1 MDGETPLLALIS
13 RRADSLSA
21 SHRRLARHLAAHYQ
35 SVAFSTAAEF
45 ARACKVS
52 EATVVRFANALG
64 FSGYPAL
71 QKDIRRIVRA
81 DLKGTDRFHL
91 TEARGVAADGPLG
104 AAIAKEVENI
114 QHLQERF
121 DPAVLSAAA
130 GALRGAR
137 SVLVIGARATAPLA
151 AHLWFALDKLGLPV
165 ARSLDAGTEARDRL
179 GRMGPA
185 DCVVVIGFPR
195 YLRDLVAL
203 LDFAATRG
211 VRRIVVT
218 DSPLSVLH
226 GEIGLYAPAE
236 SASFV
241 AFHAAPL
248 ILLNALIEEVA
259 AADRAATMRALGE
272 FEAAAESGSYFH
284 PA

>member
-1 MDGETPLLALIS
+1 MDAETPLLALIGQ
-13 RRADSLSA
+13 RADSLSA
-21 SHRRLARHLAAHYQ
+21 SHRRLARHLATHYQ

-71 QKDIRRIVRA
+71 QKEVRRVVRA
-81 DLKGTDRFHL
+81 DLKGTDRFQL
-91 TEARGVAADGPLG
+91 AEARSVAPVGSLG
-104 AAIAKEVENI
+104 AAISKEFENI

-121 DPAVLSAAA
+121 DPT
-130 GALRGAR
+130 ALRGAAA
-137 SVLVIGARATAPLA
+137 VLRGARRILVVGARATAPLA

-179 GRMGPA
+179 GRMGPE
-185 DCVVVIGFPR
+185 DCVIVIGFPR
-195 YLRDLVAL
+195 YLRSLVAL
-203 LDFAATRG
+203 LDFAAKRG
-211 VRRIVVT
+211 VRRIIVT
-218 DSPLSVLH
+218 DSPLSVLK
-226 GEIGLYAPAE
+226 GEIGLHAPAE

-248 ILLNALIEEVA
+248 ILLNALVEEVA
-259 AADRAATMRALGE
+259 AADRAATLRALE
-272 FEAAAESGSYFH
+272 DFEAVAESGAYFH
-284 PA
+284 PS

>member
-13 RRADSLSA
+13 RRVATLSA

-71 QKDIRRIVRA
+71 QKEVRRIVRA

-91 TEARGVAADGPLG
+91 TEARGLVPDGPLG
-104 AAIAKEVENI
+104 AAVAKELENI

-121 DPAVLSAAA
+121 DPAALRAAA
-130 GALRGAR
+130 AALRGAR

-179 GRMGPA
+179 GRMGPE
-185 DCVVVIGFPR
+185 DCVVAIGFPR
-195 YLRDLVAL
+195 YLRSLVAL

-226 GEIGLYAPAE
+226 GEIGLHAPAE

-248 ILLNALIEEVA
+248 ILLNALVEAVA
-259 AADRAATMRALGE
+259 AADRATTLRALE
-272 FEAAAESGSYFH
+272 DFEAVAESGSYFH
-284 PA
+284 PS